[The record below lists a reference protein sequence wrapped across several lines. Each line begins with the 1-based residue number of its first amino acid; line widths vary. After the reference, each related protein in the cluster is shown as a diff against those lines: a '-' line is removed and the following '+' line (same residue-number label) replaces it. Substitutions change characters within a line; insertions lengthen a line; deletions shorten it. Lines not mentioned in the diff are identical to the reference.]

1 MNKLQLNKLQRKL
14 LLILI
19 SLPLVLLSACSST
32 PKNDYDLSY
41 DFASLKSFSQVT
53 PPANNDP
60 LSASRIQLA
69 IETALASQGFIKQ
82 DTNPDFNVT
91 YGFKVEDKPKDSG
104 FSIGLGTGS
113 WGSSGGAS
121 IGTSVDVPVGSDT
134 AKIQT
139 IQIDIIDPETN
150 KLVWRGSDKFTFDDG
165 GQAKAE
171 ETNATVAKI
180 LAQFPPQKTAD

>member
-1 MNKLQLNKLQRKL
+1 MKKCQHN
-14 LLILI
+14 LLITLI
-19 SLPLVLLSACSST
+19 SLTLILLSACSST
-32 PKNDYDLSY
+32 PKHDYDLNY
-41 DFASLKSFSQVT
+41 DFSKLTSFSQIV

-60 LSASRIQLA
+60 LSANRIQLA
-69 IETALASQGFIKQ
+69 IETALSKQGFIKQ
-82 DTNPDFNVT
+82 ETNPDFHVT

-134 AKIQT
+134 AKIQI
-139 IQIDIIDPETN
+139 IQIDIIDPKTN
-150 KLVWRGSDKFTFDDG
+150 KLIWRGSDRFTFDEG
-165 GQAKAE
+165 GNAKAE

-180 LAQFPPQKTAD
+180 LAQFPPQKPD